1 MKRNLSV
8 SLVALVL
15 STMCAWAQTGT
26 TSLRGTITDK
36 TGAAIAGAKV
46 TLTNAGQALTRETQ
60 SGATGEYEFLALPPG
75 AYSLSV
81 EAANFR
87 KSEQKNLQ
95 LLVSSPATI
104 NVTLEIGSTAQ
115 TVEVTSEALTLNTSD
130 ASVGNAF
137 GESEVKELPF
147 LARNVVNLLTLQPGV
162 VFTGNSDTDRLSQG
176 DISTL
181 DGREGSVNGVRGN
194 QTNVTLD
201 GVDANDWQNQAAF
214 TSALPVTL
222 DSVQEFRVTT
232 ANANSTEGVASGAQV
247 ALVTKSG
254 SDNFHGNIR
263 WYYRTS
269 GATANSFFNKIQDP
283 PIGRPKLQRNIGGG
297 SLGGPILKD
306 RFFFFL
312 DYETRRE
319 ASSFS
324 VTPRNVPADA
334 LKDGVLV
341 YACAGGTAACPGQTG
356 ANAVQG
362 LTKTWT
368 TAPGTFGLTPAQFQS
383 IDPGCGVQPSCGVNP
398 AMIQY
403 MAQLPSGN
411 APAQGF
417 DGGLAFNGLIFNAPE
432 STLNNVYTARLDYKL
447 TADGRHTLYAR
458 GVLGGLKSDLIE
470 ANFPGEA
477 PTSRLLN
484 NSRGTVVG
492 YTAQLR
498 NNLINTFHYGFTRL
512 GVSQSGSQ
520 SPLFNVRSFTDI
532 ENFSRAFGHQLPVN
546 EFKDDVIWTHGRHTV
561 QIGGGLRYL
570 RNHRQ
575 DETQSF
581 PNFVINNGFC
591 VSLCKDPARSLG
603 NTGAGAA
610 FPAAN
615 STTQVIRAM
624 MMLTGGITQ
633 VNTLFQADAHTGKVF
648 PQDTEEFRE
657 FAENDYEIYGQ
668 DSWRIRNNLTLTLG
682 LRYSY
687 STPPWE
693 SHGQQTAVTTDIHQ
707 WLAQREINQA
717 SGIPSSASPL
727 LSWDLA
733 GRANGNPSWFDPNKH
748 DFAPRMALAWSPG
761 YSDGLLKAIF
771 GGPGKTSVRLG
782 SGIFYDRLG
791 QAMATETDLQGSP
804 GVFTPII
811 DGSQQFTFATAPRFS
826 GSCTFTGCTGL
837 PPLSA
842 FFPPI
847 TSVKFPFTPN
857 PDTTNLGFVIDR
869 HLHTPYTIDLNFSV
883 ERELPG
889 RIVLDVAYVGT
900 LGRRLLAKTDY
911 AQYLNIT
918 DRSSKTTLFQA
929 MTQLVKQAGETPGL
943 YNGNAA
949 IDPGFPSGDL
959 SQLPKIQSIPFF
971 DNMLPNMPAFTAGW
985 YGDSS
990 FASLTPTQAFY
1001 AYAVGS
1007 WTPSWSCALFALD
1020 TVATPTS
1027 FAFGLPTPWNSTL
1040 DPNSTGFVLFTP
1052 QFSSLPGWTN
1062 FGNSNFHSLQLSLR
1076 KNSGGVT
1083 YGVNYV
1089 YSKGIDNTSGAEN
1102 QDNVPNV
1109 NLTNGT
1115 LNGLIQNPFDLRANR
1130 APSDFDLRHNVNGFW
1145 LAELPFGT
1153 GKKFGGSSNYIKD
1166 AIIGGWQWSGTLR
1179 FHTGF
1184 PLSPANGFNFP
1195 TNFFLTP
1202 FGSLT
1207 QPITSSLNRCVP
1219 VPTPPPAC
1227 FPNLFS
1233 NPNNVLNM
1241 IVPTLPGGDGS
1252 RNVFHGPAY
1261 FVTDMG
1267 IYKSFK
1273 IPRKESQRLQ
1283 FRVTAFNVFNTVNF
1297 SDVFATLDPTSSTF
1311 GQIPTTAGPRGGQRE
1326 MEFAVRYEF

>member
-1 MKRNLSV
+1 SAPCM
-8 SLVALVL
+8 
-15 STMCAWAQTGT
+15 AQTGT
-26 TSLRGTITDK
+26 TALTGEITDPQ
-36 TGAAIAGAKV
+36 GAVVAGAKV
-46 TLTNAGQALTRETQ
+46 SIAAAETGTVRTTETDA
-60 SGATGEYEFLALPPG
+60 SGHYQFLSLPPG
-75 AYSLSV
+75 TYRVSV
-81 EAANFR
+81 EKQGFHAVVRDNV
-87 KSEQKNLQ
+87 E
-95 LLVSSPATI
+95 LLVSTTQGVDFKLELGAVSQTVQVSEAAPTI
-104 NVTLEIGSTAQ
+104 NTA
-115 TVEVTSEALTLNTSD
+115 D
-130 ASVGNAF
+130 ATVGNPF
-137 GESEVKELPF
+137 DEKEVKELPF

-201 GVDANDWQNQAAF
+201 GADVNDWQNQAAF

-254 SDNFHGNIR
+254 TDSFHGNVR

-269 GATANSFFNKIQDP
+269 GATANSFFNKLETP

-312 DYETRRE
+312 DYEARRE

-324 VTPRNVPADA
+324 VSPRNVPSDA
-334 LKDGVLV
+334 LKDGVLI
-341 YACAGGTAACPGQTG
+341 YACAGGVAACPGQSGT
-356 ANAVQG
+356 NAVQG

-368 TAPGTFGLTPAQFQS
+368 TAPGTFGLTPSQFQS
-383 IDPGCGVQPSCGVNP
+383 IDPAGQGVNP
-398 AMIQY
+398 AMVQY

-411 APAQGF
+411 SPGQGF
-417 DGGLAFNGLIFNAPE
+417 DGGLAFDGLIFNAPQ
-432 STLNNVYTARLDYKL
+432 STLNNVYTARLDYNL
-447 TADGRHTLYAR
+447 TKDGRHAIYAR

-498 NNLINTFHYGFTRL
+498 SNLTNTFHYGFTRL
-512 GVSQSGSQ
+512 GVAQSGSQ
-520 SPLFNVRSFTDI
+520 SPTFSVRSFTDI

-546 EFKDDVIWTHGRHTV
+546 EYKDDLIWTRGKHTV
-561 QIGGGLRYL
+561 QIGGALRYL

-581 PNFVINNGFC
+581 PNYFINNGFC

-603 NTGAGAA
+603 TGTPIPAGAA
-610 FPAAN
+610 FPQAN
-615 STTQVIRAM
+615 NTTQVIRAM
-624 MMLTGGITQ
+624 MMLTGSITQ
-633 VNTLFQADAHTGKVF
+633 VNTVFQADAHTGSVF

-657 FAENDYEIYGQ
+657 FAENDYELYGQ
-668 DSWRIRNNLTLTLG
+668 DSWRLRNNVTLTLG
-682 LRYSY
+682 LRYAY

-693 SHGQQTAVTTDIHQ
+693 THGQQTAVTTDIHQ
-707 WLAQREINQA
+707 WLVQREINQA
-717 SGIPSSASPL
+717 NGIPSSASPL
-727 LSWDLA
+727 LSWGLA
-733 GRANGNPSWFDPNKH
+733 GRANSKPSWFDPNKK
-748 DFAPRMALAWSPG
+748 DFAPRMALAWSPAYQG
-761 YSDGLLKAIF
+761 GLLKSIF
-771 GGPGKTSVRLG
+771 GGPGKSSIRIG

-791 QAMATETDLQGSP
+791 QAMAAETDLQGSP

-811 DGSQQFTFATAPRFS
+811 DGSQQFTFANAPRFS
-826 GSCTFTGCTGL
+826 GSCTFAGCTGL

-847 TSVKFPFTPN
+847 TSVQFPFTPPAN
-857 PDTTNLGFVIDR
+857 TSNLGFVIDR

-883 ERELPG
+883 QRELAKG
-889 RIVLDVAYVGT
+889 VVLDVSYVGT

-918 DRSSKTTLFQA
+918 DTKSKTTLFQA
-929 MTQLVKQAGETPGL
+929 MSQLVKQAGETPGL
-943 YNGNAA
+943 FNGNAN
-949 IDPGFPSGDL
+949 INPFDL
-959 SQLPKIQSIPFF
+959 SASGVGSIKSIPFF

-990 FASLTPTQAFY
+990 FSSLTPTQAFY

-1007 WTPSWSCALFALD
+1007 WTPSWSCALFAMD

-1040 DPNSTGFVLFTP
+1040 DPNSSGFVLFTP

-1062 FGNSNFHSLQLSLR
+1062 FGNSNYHSLQVSVR
-1076 KNSGGVT
+1076 KSSGPLV

-1102 QDNVPNV
+1102 QDNVPNG

-1130 APSDFDLRHNVNGFW
+1130 APSDFDLRHNINGFW
-1145 LAELPFGT
+1145 LVDLPFGK
-1153 GKKFGGSSNYIKD
+1153 GKKFGATSGYIKD
-1166 AIIGGWQWSGTLR
+1166 ATIGGWEWSGTLR

-1184 PLSPANGFNFP
+1184 PLGPANGFNFP

-1202 FGSLT
+1202 FGTVT
-1207 QPITSSLNRCVP
+1207 QPISTSLNRCIP
-1219 VPTPPPAC
+1219 VSNPPPAC
-1227 FPNLFS
+1227 LPNLFS
-1233 NPNNVLNM
+1233 NPTNTLNM
-1241 IVPTLPGGDGS
+1241 IVPTLPGADGS
-1252 RNVFHGPAY
+1252 RNVFRGPAY

-1267 IYKSFK
+1267 VYKSFRM
-1273 IPRKESQRLQ
+1273 PWKESQRLQ

-1297 SDVFATLDPTSSTF
+1297 SDIFASLDPTSPSTF
-1311 GQIPTTAGPRGGQRE
+1311 GQVTATAGPRGGARE
-1326 MEFAVRYEF
+1326 MEFAVRFEF